1 MDYAY
6 KWGTRFTVSTLV
18 INIENIMKRFFY
30 KFIFVCIFANQAA
43 LSLRAQE
50 IPISVQG
57 VVRNADGSVFPTGN
71 YSMKFRIY
79 TLASGGTAIWT
90 EEQTGIR
97 IDGGVYSVLLGKIN
111 SLGNI
116 AFNQTLY
123 LGVSVDGGTELSP
136 RALFTAAPAARYA
149 LRSPGSIPS
158 GMVVSFS
165 GPLAKVPD
173 GWLPCDGRA
182 LKSSDFPTLFDRIGT
197 TYGNGSTGMGAGS
210 GTNFNVPDLRSEF
223 IRGLDSGRGVDV
235 NRTVGSSQ
243 DWATSLPVN
252 PFSLQLSAGGS
263 HSHSAN
269 LLNRNGIGSVYMG
282 GTSATVRDNAIGF
295 SLNAGSYSGSTKT
308 DGIHTHSITF
318 TGGDTE
324 TRPVNT
330 AVYFFIKY

>member
-1 MDYAY
+1 MY
-6 KWGTRFTVSTLV
+6 TRLTLD
-18 INIENIMKRFFY
+18 INIENIMTRFFY
-30 KFIFVCIFANQAA
+30 KFIFVCIFANQVA
-43 LSLRAQE
+43 LPSCAQE
-50 IPISVQG
+50 IPISLQG

-97 IDGGVYSVLLGKIN
+97 IEGGVYSVLLGKIT

-158 GMVVSFS
+158 GMVVSFA

-182 LKSSDFPTLFDRIGT
+182 LKSSDFPTLYDRIGT
-197 TYGNGSTGMGAGS
+197 TYGNGSGGMGAGS

-223 IRGLDSGRGVDV
+223 IRGLDSGRGVDA
-235 NRTVGSSQ
+235 NRTVGSFQ
-243 DWATSLPVN
+243 DWATSVPVN
-252 PFSLQLSAGGS
+252 PFSLQLSAAGS
-263 HSHSAN
+263 HSHTVTI
-269 LLNRNGIGSVYMG
+269 LNRNGIGSVYMG
-282 GTSATVRDNAIGF
+282 GLHAEVRNNGINSSSDA
-295 SLNAGSYSGSTKT
+295 ASYSGATQIT
-308 DGIHTHSITF
+308 GNHTHSITF